1 MSLSDLKKSKSTN
14 KRTPITVDEFIDDA
28 VVYAA
33 GGLDSSAQMS
43 GDVLSFPGGEHEAK
57 PMRRATFTLS
67 EECIKSLTYLSH
79 KTGIPRSRLVRI
91 WIEDQIKRGEHTN
104 LEMSKT
110 T

>member
-1 MSLSDLKKSKSTN
+1 MSLSNLKKSKSTN

-33 GGLDSSAQMS
+33 GGVETTSGNS
-43 GDVLSFPGGEHEAK
+43 GDVLAFPGSAHEEK

-79 KTGIPRSRLVRI
+79 KTGIPKSRLIRI

-104 LEMSKT
+104 LEISKT